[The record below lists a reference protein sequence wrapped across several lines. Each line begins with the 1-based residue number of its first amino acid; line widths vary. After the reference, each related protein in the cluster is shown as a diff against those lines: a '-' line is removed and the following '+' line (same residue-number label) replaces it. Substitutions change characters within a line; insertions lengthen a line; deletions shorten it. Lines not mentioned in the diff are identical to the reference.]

1 MDQTLV
7 RKDPLAKGKKTGLT
21 VFVVVVG
28 GLAILGFL
36 IFGRL
41 LRDFLIFD
49 ANRTQAANELNDL
62 QSQIKEQADQ
72 RIIRKVDLESQ
83 LAKGKEQVQRLEETI
98 AKREALISSQQNLV
112 DDCAVL
118 SEKRAS
124 AKKDYQVLLDELKI
138 ANERVAVEKGAVS
151 ELKSENSAL
160 TTQKVSLQ
168 VELIALAKA
177 KDTSEKAVAQLD
189 AQVAAFK
196 QEKSATQ
203 TEATE
208 VRKALADVSTSL
220 TNQNIKVASM
230 RRAISQL
237 EEESSRVKVTYDSLS
252 AQVTLAKETVKF
264 KLAEKEELETT
275 LVDLTQKKRD
285 LSAAITALEE
295 RKRNADA
302 QTKAAEA
309 KAEHAN
315 TRLHDV
321 VKAAE
326 APTNQAS
333 AANESPM
340 TTNPNKN

>member
-7 RKDPLAKGKKTGLT
+7 RKDPLAKGKKTGMT

-237 EEESSRVKVTYDSLS
+237 EEEASRVKVTHDSLS

-275 LVDLTQKKRD
+275 LADLTQKQRD

-321 VKAAE
+321 IKAAE

-340 TTNPNKN
+340 TTIPNKN